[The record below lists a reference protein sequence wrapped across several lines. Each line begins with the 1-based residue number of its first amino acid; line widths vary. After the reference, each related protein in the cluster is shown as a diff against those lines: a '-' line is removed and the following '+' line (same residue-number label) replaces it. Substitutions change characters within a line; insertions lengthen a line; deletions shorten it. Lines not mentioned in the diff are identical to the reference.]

1 MISSIITISLDIAA
15 VIGCIAFI
23 IGMIALIYIICKAI
37 YLDIKGAEGYKDYFR
52 NLYESKYEEDI
63 DKAKKDYEYA
73 KETRIS

>member
-1 MISSIITISLDIAA
+1 MSSIITISLDIAA
-15 VIGCIAFI
+15 VFGCIDFI

-63 DKAKKDYEYA
+63 DKVKKDSSYA
-73 KETRIS
+73 KRNRN